1 MSERSR
7 FGYLLTQLILRD
19 LRTRYRQTLIGAA
32 WGLGRPLAELGIFAF
47 VFRGV
52 LKAPSDGLP
61 YALFAFTGVMLWT
74 LVAGGISAG
83 IRSVTNHGGLVSRVP
98 FDALTLPLASVG
110 SALVDLLVS
119 GVLLI
124 GLMIWYHVP
133 ATPALLGFVPVL
145 LVLCGLVAGIAIVG
159 AAVHVFYHDLGYA
172 TDIGMRLWQLAT
184 PLAYAA
190 SAIPLEYREYYR
202 LNPLVGVFEAARG
215 CLLAGQWPTTDQL
228 LYPAVLATV
237 LVGGGLLLFRAC
249 QPYFAE
255 SV

>member
-7 FGYLLTQLILRD
+7 FGYLLAQLILRD

-74 LVAGGISAG
+74 LVSGAIPAGVRSIS
-83 IRSVTNHGGLVSRVP
+83 NHAGLVSRVP
-98 FDALTLPLASVG
+98 FNTLTLPLASVG
-110 SALVDLLVS
+110 SALVDLLVGS
-119 GVLLI
+119 LLLI

-133 ATPALLGFVPVL
+133 ATWAILGIVPVL
-145 LVLCGLVAGIAIVG
+145 IVLVALVVGFTVLGAGI
-159 AAVHVFYHDLGYA
+159 HVFYHDLGYA
-172 TDIGMRLWQLAT
+172 TDIGLRLWQLGT
-184 PLAYAA
+184 PLAYAT
-190 SAIPLEYREYYR
+190 SAIPAAYQQVYR
-202 LNPLVGVFEAARG
+202 LNPLVGIFEAARG
-215 CLLAGQWPTTDQL
+215 CLLAGQWPTLDQM
-228 LYPAVLATV
+228 LYPTLFSGVLLAVAT
-237 LVGGGLLLFRAC
+237 LTFRVTR
-249 QPYFAE
+249 PYFAE